1 MNRKIR
7 YGFLGV
13 IINGSVLS
21 LELYGLDF
29 LYSIKFLS
37 QGEVSVASEIDLI
50 THFPIN
56 FAFGL
61 SALMF
66 FISVFSLL
74 NGLKVKNS

>member
-13 IINGSVLS
+13 IFSGSVLS
-21 LELYGLDF
+21 LELYGLDYLNF
-29 LYSIKFLS
+29 IKLLS
-37 QGEVSVASEIDLI
+37 EGEVPVASEINLI
-50 THFPIN
+50 MYFPIN

-66 FISVFSLL
+66 FISAFILIS
-74 NGLKVKNS
+74 GSKVKNS